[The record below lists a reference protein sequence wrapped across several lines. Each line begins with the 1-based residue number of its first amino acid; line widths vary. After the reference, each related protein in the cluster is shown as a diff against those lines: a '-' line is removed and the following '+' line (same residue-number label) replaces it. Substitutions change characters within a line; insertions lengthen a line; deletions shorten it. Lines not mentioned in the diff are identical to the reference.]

1 MNPLET
7 YIRELYDIR
16 STGAATPETSYYGP
30 LAALLNEIGKTLKP
44 KVRCII
50 NLKNRGAG
58 LPDGGLFTP
67 DQFQKTAT
75 EPLPGTIPARGVIEV
90 KPVSVDAWLTA
101 DGEQVSR
108 YWGKYRQVLVTNLRD
123 FLLVGQDGEGKQV
136 KLEAYRL
143 APNEADFW
151 REAAHPHRLAA
162 AHGERFLEYLKRV
175 MLQAAPLAAPKEVAW
190 FLASYAR
197 DAKARIEGVALP
209 ALDTLRNALEEALG
223 LKFEGTKADPDKG
236 EHFFRSTLVQTIFY
250 GVFSAW
256 VLWSKKNPLGVA
268 QPPPA
273 VPDKTQD
280 AQARAPMLHK
290 PQFHWREAT
299 WHLHVPMIKAL
310 FEQLSMPSKLEPLG
324 LVEVLDWTET
334 CLNRVSRADFFA
346 QFEEVHAVQY
356 FYEPFLEA
364 FDPKLRKD
372 LGVWYTP
379 PEIVHYMVA
388 RVDAVLRQELDIPDG
403 LADPRVYVLDPCCGT
418 GAYLVEVLKSINA
431 TLQAQGGDGLLA
443 HKVKLAALSR
453 VFGFEIMPAPFV
465 VAHLQLGLY
474 LQNLGAPLAEETTT
488 KKGERAGVYLTNA
501 LTGWEPPR
509 GPKKQLAFPQMEE
522 ERDAAEEVKR
532 DKPIL
537 VILGNPPYNAFA
549 GVSAEAEKI
558 LVEPYKEGLV
568 KKWGI
573 KKFNLDDLYVRFFGL
588 AERRIAGMTGK
599 GVVSYI
605 SNFSY
610 LGDPSFLVMRQRFL
624 AEFDAL
630 WFDCLNGDSRET
642 GKITPDGKPDPSVFS
657 TEYNREGIRVG
668 TAVCLMVRREA
679 QARAPVL
686 HAKPAKGEY
695 RRNLPHLQKEGR
707 PLFVTFSTHKRQLLP
722 ESVRNVVLKHCL
734 HDHGVKLWMHAA
746 VVMPDHVHLLFTPL
760 SDQQGNPYGQ
770 AEIMQAIKGVS
781 AHSLNKVLNRRGRVW
796 QEESFDRVLRSA
808 ESTRQKAEYICE
820 NPVRKGLVETPDDYP
835 WTWREWVEGG
845 AQAPSPVQGE
855 TPEAQAQARAPVL
868 HPIMRFRHFWGV
880 TKRAD
885 LLESLKAQDFEA
897 QYQTVSPDITNRYTF
912 RPSEVATHYREWPK
926 LADFCQIGPFNG
938 PYDARKEALYAIVRE
953 DLRKRMK
960 SYYDPN
966 ISDLEIARLHHGL
979 MEPKSGFKPVVVR
992 NYLISKSKFY
1002 EQNIYLMQFKPWDRR
1017 FYYCELKSSLCCRPS
1032 PELMP
1037 HVWEGNSF
1045 VISRSSGVAYP
1056 EGPPIF
1062 FSKMIVERDH
1072 IRGHARLIP
1081 LRVLNSQTTRRKKGN
1096 DHPDFLISFPETKTT
1111 SANLSHAAR
1120 TYLAAL
1126 GLPDPDSEVSSDT
1139 AEGGG
1144 APPEKTKSNE
1154 TWSTGAPACGSFDSP
1169 CLTAGL
1175 IWMHALAVGYAPIYL
1190 TENADGIRQDWPR
1203 VPLPDTAEA
1212 LINSAR
1218 LGRQVA
1224 ALLDPENPVPGVT
1237 AGAVRPEMKVLGVIT
1252 REGGGALNPDAG
1264 DLALTVGW
1272 GHGGKDGITMPGKGK
1287 AVKREYTPE
1296 ELAAIREGA
1305 EALGLTLEQALEH
1318 LGEATYDIYL
1328 NEVAYWRN
1336 IPEKVW
1342 NYYIGGYQV
1351 IKKWLSYREQP
1362 LLGRPLTPDEVEE
1375 VTHIARRLA
1384 AIVLLEPALN
1394 ANYQAIK
1401 ASPHLWP
1408 YREG

>member
-30 LAALLNEIGKTLKP
+30 LAALLNEAGKTLKP

-50 NLKNRGAG
+50 NLKNRGGG

-67 DQFQKTAT
+67 DQFQKTAM
-75 EPLPGTIPARGVIEV
+75 EPLPGAVPARGVIEV

-108 YWGKYRQVLVTNLRD
+108 YWGKYRQVLVTNLKD
-123 FLLVGQDGEGKQV
+123 FLLVGQDAEGNQV
-136 KLEAYRL
+136 KLETYRL

-151 REAAHPHRLAA
+151 REAAHPRRLAA
-162 AHGERFLEYLKRV
+162 THGERFLEYLKRV
-175 MLQAAPLAAPKEVAW
+175 MLQAAPLAAPKDLAW

-223 LKFEGTKADPDKG
+223 LKFEGTKADPEKG

-256 VLWSKKNPLGVA
+256 VLWSK
-268 QPPPA
+268 QHPPT
-273 VPDKTQD
+273 DLK
-280 AQARAPMLHK
+280 AR
-290 PQFHWREAT
+290 FRWREAT

-379 PEIVHYMVA
+379 PEIVQYMVA
-388 RVDAVLRQELDIPDG
+388 RVDNVLRRELDIPDG

-418 GAYLVEVLKSINA
+418 GAYLVEVLKRINA

-474 LQNLGAPLAEETTT
+474 LQNLGAPLAEETTA

-549 GVSAEAEKI
+549 GVSAAAEKI

-568 KKWGI
+568 SRWGI

-605 SNFSY
+605 SNHSWVS
-610 LGDPSFLVMRQRFL
+610 DPSFVVLRQRLL
-624 AEFDAL
+624 A
-630 WFDCLNGDSRET
+630 
-642 GKITPDGKPDPSVFS
+642 
-657 TEYNREGIRVG
+657 
-668 TAVCLMVRREA
+668 
-679 QARAPVL
+679 
-686 HAKPAKGEY
+686 
-695 RRNLPHLQKEGR
+695 
-707 PLFVTFSTHKRQLLP
+707 
-722 ESVRNVVLKHCL
+722 
-734 HDHGVKLWMHAA
+734 
-746 VVMPDHVHLLFTPL
+746 
-760 SDQQGNPYGQ
+760 
-770 AEIMQAIKGVS
+770 
-781 AHSLNKVLNRRGRVW
+781 
-796 QEESFDRVLRSA
+796 SFDRF
-808 ESTRQKAEYICE
+808 
-820 NPVRKGLVETPDDYP
+820 
-835 WTWREWVEGG
+835 WVENMHGNRKISEY
-845 AQAPSPVQGE
+845 APDGRTSETIFAISGFSPGITQGVAISLWVKSGK
-855 TPEAQAQARAPVL
+855 EAQGSQVFFRDDLTAAKAVERRAQ
-868 HPIMRFRHFWGV
+868 
-880 TKRAD
+880 
-885 LLESLKAQDFEA
+885 LLESLKADDFDA
-897 QYQTVSPDITNRYTF
+897 HYQPATPDKSNRFSF
-912 RPSEVATHYREWPK
+912 RPSEVAIHYLEWPALDDIGLRSFAGIAEDRQK
-926 LADFCQIGPFNG
+926 ALIAFDRSTLHKRMERYFDPATDWETLASLKTGLTRDVPRF
-938 PYDARKEALYAIVRE
+938 DAKKARKVLLEAERYDEKRILPYAMRPFDLQWCYYSPVRPLWREPRPEYWFSYKSGSPAIVTR
-953 DLRKRMK
+953 
-960 SYYDPN
+960 
-966 ISDLEIARLHHGL
+966 
-979 MEPKSGFKPVVVR
+979 FKAA
-992 NYLISKSKFY
+992 KF
-1002 EQNIYLMQFKPWDRR
+1002 
-1017 FYYCELKSSLCCRPS
+1017 
-1032 PELMP
+1032 
-1037 HVWEGNSF
+1037 
-1045 VISRSSGVAYP
+1045 P
-1056 EGPPIF
+1056 EGPPLAFARQLCDYHMMPPNSSIF
-1062 FSKMIVERDH
+1062 
-1072 IRGHARLIP
+1072 P
-1081 LRVLNSQTTRRKKGN
+1081 VLLNKTRPQNNNPGQN
-1096 DHPDFLISFPETKTT
+1096 HLFEESASYEIIT
-1111 SANLSHAAR
+1111 ANLSPAAR

-1126 GLPDPDSEVSSDT
+1126 ELPDPDTDT
-1139 AEGGG
+1139 E
-1144 APPEKTKSNE
+1144 
-1154 TWSTGAPACGSFDSP
+1154 
-1169 CLTAGL
+1169 TAGL

-1212 LINSAR
+1212 LKNSAR

-1237 AGAVRPEMKVLGVIT
+1237 AGAVRPEMKVLAVIT

-1272 GHGGKDGITMPGKGK
+1272 GHGGKGGITMPGKGK

-1305 EALGLTLEQALEH
+1305 PALGLSPEQALER
-1318 LGEATYDIYL
+1318 LGESTYDIYL

-1342 NYYIGGYQV
+1342 HYYIGGYQV

-1375 VTHIARRLA
+1375 VTHMARRLA
-1384 AIVLLEPALN
+1384 AIVLMEPALN
-1394 ANYQAIK
+1394 KNYFHSKEAAFPWQDFK
-1401 ASPHLWP
+1401 
-1408 YREG
+1408 E

>member
-30 LAALLNEIGKTLKP
+30 LAALLNEVGRTLKP

-75 EPLPGTIPARGVIEV
+75 EPLPGAVPARGVIEV

-123 FLLVGQDGEGKQV
+123 FLLVGQDAEGNQV

-151 REAAHPHRLAA
+151 REAAHPRRLAA
-162 AHGERFLEYLKRV
+162 THGERFPEYLKRV

-256 VLWSKKNPLGVA
+256 VLWSKQHSPTDLKA
-268 QPPPA
+268 
-273 VPDKTQD
+273 KF
-280 AQARAPMLHK
+280 R
-290 PQFHWREAT
+290 WREAT

-379 PEIVHYMVA
+379 PEIVQYMVA
-388 RVDAVLRQELDIPDG
+388 RVDTVLRRELDIPDG

-418 GAYLVEVLKSINA
+418 GAYLVEVLKRINA

-549 GVSAEAEKI
+549 GVSATAEKI

-568 KKWGI
+568 SRWGI

-642 GKITPDGKPDPSVFS
+642 GKVTPDGKPDPSVFS

-668 TAVCLMVRREA
+668 TAICLMVRQE
-679 QARAPVL
+679 Q
-686 HAKPAKGEY
+686 
-695 RRNLPHLQKEGR
+695 RR
-707 PLFVTFSTHKRQLLP
+707 
-722 ESVRNVVLKHCL
+722 
-734 HDHGVKLWMHAA
+734 
-746 VVMPDHVHLLFTPL
+746 
-760 SDQQGNPYGQ
+760 
-770 AEIMQAIKGVS
+770 
-781 AHSLNKVLNRRGRVW
+781 
-796 QEESFDRVLRSA
+796 
-808 ESTRQKAEYICE
+808 
-820 NPVRKGLVETPDDYP
+820 ETP
-835 WTWREWVEGG
+835 T
-845 AQAPSPVQGE
+845 A
-855 TPEAQAQARAPVL
+855 
-868 HPIMRFRHFWGV
+868 RFRHFWGA

-885 LLESLKAQDFEA
+885 LLESLKAHDFEA
-897 QYQTVSPDITNRYTF
+897 QYQTVTPDITNRHTF
-912 RPSEVATHYREWPK
+912 RPSEVAGYYREWPK
-926 LADFCQIGPFNG
+926 LVDLCKETPISGLQEMRRSSLIDMNKDSLTNRMQLYFN
-938 PYDARKEALYAIVRE
+938 PKVDWATLEALKIGLTEEAGRFDPKSCRERVLKAEGFDGLRIKRYALYPF
-953 DLRKRMK
+953 DLRWC
-960 SYYDPN
+960 YYSSVRPLWNEPRPALVAQTWPGNKFIITRVMAERPKEQIAITITSELPDYHLLRPN
-966 ISDLEIARLHHGL
+966 A
-979 MEPKSGFKPVVVR
+979 
-992 NYLISKSKFY
+992 
-1002 EQNIYLMQFKPWDRR
+1002 
-1017 FYYCELKSSLCCRPS
+1017 
-1032 PELMP
+1032 
-1037 HVWEGNSF
+1037 
-1045 VISRSSGVAYP
+1045 VAI
-1056 EGPPIF
+1056 PIF
-1062 FSKMIVERDH
+1062 
-1072 IRGHARLIP
+1072 IRPTDADKGRKGFNHPTLLEEP
-1081 LRVLNSQTTRRKKGN
+1081 GKGEQTT
-1096 DHPDFLISFPETKTT
+1096 T
-1111 SANLSHAAR
+1111 ANLSPTAR

-1126 GLPDPDSEVSSDT
+1126 GLPDPDTDADT
-1139 AEGGG
+1139 A
-1144 APPEKTKSNE
+1144 A
-1154 TWSTGAPACGSFDSP
+1154 
-1169 CLTAGL
+1169 L
-1175 IWMHALAVGYAPIYL
+1175 IWMHALAVGYAPAYL
-1190 TENADGIRQDWPR
+1190 TENTDGIRQDWPR
-1203 VPLPDTAEA
+1203 VPRPDTAEA
-1212 LINSAR
+1212 LNNSAR

-1224 ALLDPENPVPGVT
+1224 ALLDTENPVPGVT
-1237 AGAVRPEMKVLGVIT
+1237 VGALRPELKVLSVIT

-1287 AVKREYTPE
+1287 AIKRDYTPD
-1296 ELAAIREGA
+1296 ELAAIRAGA
-1305 EALGLTLEQALEH
+1305 AALGLTLEQVLEH
-1318 LGEATYDIYL
+1318 QGESTYDIYL
-1328 NEVAYWRN
+1328 NEVAYWQN

-1362 LLGRPLTPDEVEE
+1362 LLGRPLTLDEVEE

-1394 ANYQAIK
+1394 ANYQTAK
-1401 ASPHLWP
+1401 DSCYPLSG
-1408 YREG
+1408 R